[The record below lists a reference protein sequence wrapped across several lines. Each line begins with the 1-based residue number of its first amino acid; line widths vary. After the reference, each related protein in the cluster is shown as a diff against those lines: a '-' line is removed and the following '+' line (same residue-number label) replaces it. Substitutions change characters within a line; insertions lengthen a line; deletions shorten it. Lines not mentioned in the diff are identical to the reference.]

1 MFKEI
6 SIMDEGNDTE
16 FTFAAWTE
24 VAGILEITVK
34 DLSCS
39 GVSSVQVIS
48 VMDKKMW
55 DEFKRAGDIVF
66 DMMEDL

>member
-16 FTFAAWTE
+16 FTFAEWTE
-24 VAGILEITVK
+24 VSGILEITVK

-39 GVSSVQVIS
+39 GVSSVQVIPF
-48 VMDKKMW
+48 MDKKMW
-55 DEFKRAGDIVF
+55 DEFKRAGDIAF
-66 DMMEDL
+66 NMMEDI